1 VNDTDLIE
9 WLNSHP
15 YLSSYSEP
23 GGIVLTS
30 YASIGRGVD
39 WRAALVALVADSE
52 RAARAGLPC
61 ARERAEMASKAE
73 RGAS

>member
-30 YASIGRGVD
+30 YASIGRGED
-39 WRAALVALVADSE
+39 WRSALVALVADSE
-52 RAARAGLPC
+52 RVARAGIPC
-61 ARERAEMASKAE
+61 AREWAEMASNA
-73 RGAS
+73 RGDAS